1 MLIQFELKVMEIIS
15 KKNRLF
21 WDITEFVYENYIVKY
36 YISM

>member
-21 WDITEFVYENYIVKY
+21 WDKAEIVCENYIVKY